1 MAMTIKEFVGF
12 EFEKKKK
19 IKKEKQNDKI
29 NSTEKK
35 KKHETSGL
43 STGSKRKKA
52 D

>member
-12 EFEKKKK
+12 EFKKNKK
-19 IKKEKQNDKI
+19 IKKEKQNDEI